1 MMKISH
7 HFWEIFENKGENIM
21 GKTKKNAM
29 SIAAVLLGIA
39 ILVLDLVNPQAGRA
53 VITVLLLA
61 TTVMAFV
68 FAGKASTD
76 SRYRPRFLLVGVCS
90 LVAAI
95 SFGVT
100 YVFPAHSDA
109 AMFVNICAN
118 AATVTVLFLCN
129 RADKKR

>member
-1 MMKISH
+1 
-7 HFWEIFENKGENIM
+7 M

-76 SRYRPRFLLVGVCS
+76 SRYRPRFLLVGHGHGAL
-90 LVAAI
+90 LVQPRRQETVARLTNPFQELAHLGLALLFSHSASMLLQTLKCHGGTAGEAA
-95 SFGVT
+95 
-100 YVFPAHSDA
+100 
-109 AMFVNICAN
+109 
-118 AATVTVLFLCN
+118 
-129 RADKKR
+129 